1 MTQPIRLLNLLIVA
15 ASLSACNF
23 APHYD
28 APKTQIQ
35 TAFKEA
41 APGAKPGDG
50 WQPAD
55 PQDGEIP
62 EHWWEVYQ
70 DPDLDDL
77 ESRVAISNQTV
88 AAAAANYRAAR
99 ALVAEAQAAFFPT
112 LSLDPSVTRSR
123 TSAAVANLGG
133 GASTSA
139 TGTATTPTTP
149 VTTTTTS
156 SSTGTTATSSTTST
170 APHTLYTLPLELSYQ
185 VDLWG
190 SVRNTVAQD
199 RFSAQ
204 ATAAQL
210 VTALLST
217 QSTLAQDYFQLRA
230 LDEQR
235 RILDATLADYQAS
248 IHLIDTLKQ
257 TGIDSDEDMAE
268 AQTQLYTAQAQATDL
283 GIARAQYEHAIAVLI
298 GVPPANFSLPLKAY
312 TPSLP
317 RVPLAVPSALLERR
331 ADIAAA
337 ERQVAASN
345 AQIGVA
351 RAAFFPSLTLSASGG
366 YESTALGK
374 LFNWPDRFWSIGP
387 DLAQAL
393 FDGGQRR
400 AAVAQAHA
408 QNDAAAA
415 NYRQTVLAAFQSVE
429 DNLASLRVLAQELK
443 ERHRATVAAQRAVE
457 LSVVRFQ
464 NGVDSYINVIT
475 NQDTFLSSRESELQ
489 VQLEQQIASV
499 NLINNLGGGWR
510 TTDWTRTE
518 SLTRQIQGKPGEAP
532 AADAASIP
540 NPPPTPTEGINPQEL
555 LKQNSEAM
563 APEPPGEQK

>member
-1 MTQPIRLLNLLIVA
+1 MTQPIRLLSLLCVA
-15 ASLSACNF
+15 GFLGACNF

-28 APKTQIQ
+28 APKTETQ

-41 APGAKPGDG
+41 APGAKPGEG

-55 PQDGEIP
+55 PKDGEIP

-70 DPDLDDL
+70 DPELDDL
-77 ESRVAISNQTV
+77 ENRVAISNQTV

-112 LSLDPSVTRSR
+112 LNLDPSVTRSR
-123 TSAAVANLGG
+123 SSAAVANLGG

-149 VTTTTTS
+149 GMTTS
-156 SSTGTTATSSTTST
+156 PSTSTTATSSASSMS
-170 APHTLYTLPLELSYQ
+170 PHTIYALPLELSYQ

-190 SVRNTVAQD
+190 SIRNTVAQD

-268 AQTQLYTAQAQATDL
+268 AETQLYTAQAQATDL
-283 GIARAQYEHAIAVLI
+283 GVARAQYEHAIAVLI

-312 TPSLP
+312 TTNLP
-317 RVPLAVPSALLERR
+317 AVPVSVPSALLERR

-345 AQIGVA
+345 AEIGVA

-374 LFNWPDRFWSIGP
+374 LFNWPNRFWSIGP
-387 DLAQAL
+387 DLAQTL

-429 DNLASLRVLAQELK
+429 DNLASLRVLAQELR
-443 ERHRATVAAQRAVE
+443 EWHRATVAAQRAVE

-475 NQDTFLSSRESELQ
+475 NQNTFLSSRESELQ

-510 TTDWTRTE
+510 TTDWNRTE
-518 SLTRQIQGKPGEAP
+518 SLARQIQGKPGEAP

-540 NPPPTPTEGINPQEL
+540 NPPPTPTEGIKPEEL
-555 LKQNSEAM
+555 LQQNREAM

>member
-1 MTQPIRLLNLLIVA
+1 MTQPYRLL
-15 ASLSACNF
+15 SLAPLCGFLGACNF

-28 APKTQIQ
+28 APKTATQ
-35 TAFKEA
+35 AVFKEA
-41 APGAKPGDG
+41 GSDPKAGAG
-50 WQPAD
+50 WQAAD
-55 PQDGEIP
+55 PKDAEIP
-62 EHWWEVYQ
+62 ERWWEAYGDQ
-70 DPDLDDL
+70 DLDDL
-77 ESRVAISNQTV
+77 ENRVAISNQTV

-99 ALVAEAQAAFFPT
+99 ALVSEAQAAFFPT
-112 LSLDPSVTRSR
+112 LSLDPSVSRSR
-123 TSAAVANLGG
+123 SSAAVATLGG
-133 GASTSA
+133 GSSA
-139 TGTATTPTTP
+139 TTTGVATSPAATGTTPTT
-149 VTTTTTS
+149 T
-156 SSTGTTATSSTTST
+156 TGTTSTSGVTSTT
-170 APHTLYTLPLELSYQ
+170 PHTIYTLPLELSYQ

-190 SVRNTVAQD
+190 SIRNTVAQD

-257 TGIDSDEDMAE
+257 SGIDSDEDMAE
-268 AQTQLYTAQAQATDL
+268 AETQLYTAKAQATDL
-283 GIARAQYEHAIAVLI
+283 GVARAQYEHAIAVLI
-298 GVPPANFSLPLKAY
+298 GVPPANFSLPRKAY
-312 TPSLP
+312 TTSLP
-317 RVPLAVPSALLERR
+317 AVPLAVPSALLERR

-345 AQIGVA
+345 AQIGIA

-366 YESTALGK
+366 YEATSLGK
-374 LFNWPDRFWSIGP
+374 LFDLPNRFWSLGP
-387 DLAQAL
+387 DLAQTL

-415 NYRQTVLAAFQSVE
+415 TYRQTVLAAFQSVE
-429 DNLASLRVLAQELK
+429 DNLASLRILAEELK

-475 NQDTFLSSRESELQ
+475 NQNTFLTSRESELQ

-510 TTDWTRTE
+510 ATDWQRTE
-518 SLTRQIQGKPGEAP
+518 SLARRIPGKPGEAP
-532 AADAASIP
+532 PADAASIP
-540 NPPPTPTEGINPQEL
+540 NPPPTPTEGIKPEEL
-555 LKQNSEAM
+555 LKQNQEAM
-563 APEPPGEQK
+563 APAPPGEEN